1 MAFFMEYDE
10 SYIAGH
16 KASSISST
24 DSGDHPPSLYTGHAD
39 SCSSLCDP
47 DELRELPVF
56 EDPSPYEPV
65 KLSQRT
71 SISIPL
77 DDMPTPF
84 YQIHPTCPSS
94 SLTIPVTGDDEQEE
108 STSHDDTASTFEPK
122 KEEISSNTPPLL
134 PASTPAPV
142 SAPTTVTQH
151 QPTVLTKSEK
161 RVNHIASEQKRR
173 QNIRTGF
180 QQLTDLIPSLK
191 NMPHSKSTIL
201 FKTADYIK
209 HSEKR
214 NKVLQERLKHLQR
227 RVALSTNAISAA
239 TPYYNNHH
247 HHHASS
253 SLSTTN
259 SLSASSSSS
268 LPIQQASSLPSAS
281 HRRPSSSS
289 MYSSTQLQ
297 IRRLQQQLL
306 HQQELLLQH
315 NIPHQP
321 IITSPSSHYYQRQ
334 PPNAIVMPMSSDNDP
349 LPVNS
354 TPCLNIPADDE
365 FGQES
370 MLRERLLSCGK
381 LNLNRTLG

>member
-71 SISIPL
+71 SISILWMIWQPHFTKFIR
-77 DDMPTPF
+77 P
-84 YQIHPTCPSS
+84 
-94 SLTIPVTGDDEQEE
+94 E
-108 STSHDDTASTFEPK
+108 STSHDDTVSTFESK
-122 KEEISSNTPPLL
+122 KEETSSNSLPLL
-134 PASTPAPV
+134 PVSTPAPTSGSV
-142 SAPTTVTQH
+142 PTTVTQH

-239 TPYYNNHH
+239 TPYYN
-247 HHHASS
+247 HHASS

-268 LPIQQASSLPSAS
+268 SLPIQQASSLSLSSAS

-321 IITSPSSHYYQRQ
+321 IITSPSSHYHQQ
-334 PPNAIVMPMSSDNDP
+334 HPPNAIVMPMSSDNDP

-381 LNLNRTLG
+381 LNLNRTIG